1 MRRILQ
7 FGIQFATLFAAGAAA
22 RQRGATAEVRM
33 PRDHDGWLSMA
44 R

>member
-7 FGIQFATLFAAGAAA
+7 FAMQSATLFAAGAAA
-22 RQRGATAEVRM
+22 RPHGTHAQVRIA
-33 PRDHDGWLSMA
+33 RDHDGWLSMA